1 MLENRKNLCLILSF
15 GGYQR
20 DGICAILNTIKL
32 IERGRRQSVKNPE
45 KKPYVMAMLTGFG
58 AISLSVL
65 FFFLLYR
72 LQGVEEALANVVDI
86 LMPFVY
92 GGVIAYL
99 LRPMCNAYSGWLRQ
113 LFKGK
118 RDGLAET
125 LAITASMITG
135 ALVVYALII
144 MIAPQLYQSAANF
157 WDTVPAKTE
166 ALLAW
171 TTEKFGEN
179 EVLLRYFDLSY
190 DAIYTTLDTWAKET
204 LVPYVTNLVS
214 GVGMSVWKVLLFV
227 YNVLIGIFVAI
238 YLLASRKKFARQG
251 ILLIRSAFKPRWAD
265 LILEEIAY
273 IDRMFGGF
281 IDGKIADSAIIG
293 VLCYIGCAIFKFPNP
308 LLVAAIVGITNVIP
322 FFGPF
327 LGAVPATVLI
337 LMEDPTKAIWFVAF
351 VFGLQQLDGNF
362 IGPAILGDITGVSSF
377 WVLFSIILF
386 GGLWGIVGMIVAVPL
401 FAVLYDLAKRL
412 VRRGL
417 RKNDCVDVLRQY
429 NSDYHADS
437 PPNQK

>member
-1 MLENRKNLCLILSF
+1 M
-15 GGYQR
+15 
-20 DGICAILNTIKL
+20 
-32 IERGRRQSVKNPE
+32 KNPE
-45 KKPYVMAMLTGFG
+45 KKPYVLAMLTGFG

-72 LQGVEEALANVVDI
+72 LQGVEEALTNVVNI
-86 LMPFVY
+86 LKPFVY

-99 LRPMCNAYSGWLRQ
+99 LRPMCNAYSGWLRKV
-113 LFKGK
+113 FKGK

-125 LAITASMITG
+125 MAITGSIITG

-157 WDTVPAKTE
+157 WDTVPDKTE

-190 DAIYTTLDTWAKET
+190 DAIYTALDTWARGT

-214 GVGMSVWKVLLFV
+214 GVGMSVWKILLFV

-251 ILLIRSAFKPRWAD
+251 VLVIRSAFKPRWAD

-273 IDRMFGGF
+273 IDRIFGGF
-281 IDGKIADSAIIG
+281 IDGKIVDSAIIG
-293 VLCYIGCAIFKFPNP
+293 LLCYIGCSIFKFPNP
-308 LLVAAIVGITNVIP
+308 LLVATIVGITNVIP

-337 LMEDPTKAIWFVAF
+337 LMEDPMKAIWFVVF

-362 IGPAILGDITGVSSF
+362 IGPAILGDTTGVSSF

-401 FAVLYDLAKRL
+401 FAVLYDLAKR
-412 VRRGL
+412 VIRRGL
-417 RKNDCVDVLRQY
+417 WKNDCMDYLHQY
-429 NSDYHADS
+429 NSDYHAES
-437 PPNQK
+437 PLDQK

>member
-1 MLENRKNLCLILSF
+1 M
-15 GGYQR
+15 
-20 DGICAILNTIKL
+20 
-32 IERGRRQSVKNPE
+32 KNPE
-45 KKPYVMAMLTGFG
+45 KKPYVLAMFTGFG

-72 LQGVEEALANVVDI
+72 LQGVEEALANVVNI
-86 LMPFVY
+86 LKPFVY

-99 LRPMCNAYSGWLRQ
+99 LRPMCNAYSGWLRKA
-113 LFKGK
+113 FKGK

-125 LAITASMITG
+125 LAITGSIITG

-157 WDTVPAKTE
+157 WDTVPDKTE

-171 TTEKFGEN
+171 ATEKFGEN

-190 DAIYTTLDTWAKET
+190 DAIYTALDTWARGT

-214 GVGMSVWKVLLFV
+214 GVGMSVWKILLFV

-238 YLLASRKKFARQG
+238 YLLASRRKFARQG
-251 ILLIRSAFKPRWAD
+251 VLVIRSAFKPRWAD

-273 IDRMFGGF
+273 IDRIFGGF
-281 IDGKIADSAIIG
+281 IDGKIVDSAIIG
-293 VLCYIGCAIFKFPNP
+293 LLCYIGCSIFKFPNP
-308 LLVAAIVGITNVIP
+308 LLVATIVGITNVIP

-337 LMEDPTKAIWFVAF
+337 LMEDPMKAIWFVVF

-362 IGPAILGDITGVSSF
+362 IGPAILGDTTGVSSF
-377 WVLFSIILF
+377 WVLFSIVLF

-401 FAVLYDLAKRL
+401 FAVIYDLIKRM

-417 RKNDCVDVLRQY
+417 RKHDCIETLWQY
-429 NSDYHADS
+429 NTDYHAE
-437 PPNQK
+437 PPTDET